1 MIMNNSGLITKTSGL
16 DLETTYN
23 KLKTGIDSNPNLRII
38 LELDHAK
45 NAASVGLDLNPT
57 RIIMFGNPNLG
68 TLLMQHNQAVS
79 IDLPQKIIVFQ
90 DVNAQV
96 KVAYND
102 PMYLRDRHNIEHNG
116 KVLDKISVALDNL
129 TTAATTN

>member
-1 MIMNNSGLITKTSGL
+1 MLMDNNGLITKTSRL
-16 DLETTYN
+16 DFEATYN
-23 KLKTGIDSNPNLRII
+23 KLKTGIDTNPNLGII

-45 NAASVGLDLNPT
+45 NAASVGLNLNPT

-68 TLLMQHNQAVS
+68 TLLMQNSQAVS

-90 DVNAQV
+90 DDKAEV

-102 PMYLRDRHNIEHNG
+102 PMYLRDRHNIEHNE
-116 KVLDKISVALDNL
+116 KVLDKISMVLDNL
-129 TTAATTN
+129 TTAATTD